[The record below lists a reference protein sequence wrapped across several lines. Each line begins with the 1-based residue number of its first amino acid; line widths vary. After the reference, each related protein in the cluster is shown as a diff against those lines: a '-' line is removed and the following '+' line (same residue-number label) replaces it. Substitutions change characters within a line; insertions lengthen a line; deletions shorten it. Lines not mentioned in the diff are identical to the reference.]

1 MPVSK
6 NLPRADAFN
15 DAPTLPFNLRV
26 QDFALAMQDV
36 YDFFYDVNVHLV
48 AKGLARLDE
57 MLRPAIMS
65 GMLSDMLTASLAKHS
80 RSLTVNAWFN
90 GHPDLLVKG
99 RYPNDSVRAGEDG
112 VEIAVP
118 VERAADVWRMV
129 TSVGIEPAGLG
140 ARDTLRLEAGLPLHG
155 HELGAGITTLNAG
168 LGWVVSWTKGPFR
181 GREALDAQ
189 RETGVEPVL
198 VGIRTEGKRPPRA
211 EMPVLRGGA
220 EVGRVSSGNYSPM
233 LDCGVALAFVDAS
246 VATGDAV
253 TLVGRGNELAGTVV
267 DLPFVRSPR

>member
-90 GHPDLLVKG
+90 GHPDLLV
-99 RYPNDSVRAGEDG
+99 YPLEKNFVF
-112 VEIAVP
+112 
-118 VERAADVWRMV
+118 
-129 TSVGIEPAGLG
+129 
-140 ARDTLRLEAGLPLHG
+140 LR
-155 HELGAGITTLNAG
+155 
-168 LGWVVSWTKGPFR
+168 TKP
-181 GREALDAQ
+181 
-189 RETGVEPVL
+189 
-198 VGIRTEGKRPPRA
+198 
-211 EMPVLRGGA
+211 
-220 EVGRVSSGNYSPM
+220 S
-233 LDCGVALAFVDAS
+233 
-246 VATGDAV
+246 
-253 TLVGRGNELAGTVV
+253 
-267 DLPFVRSPR
+267 